1 MDIKQ
6 KLDAIQAA
14 IKAAEK
20 KPNLTEADK
29 DHFARQLRDIAIEDE
44 DGDYL
49 GRIMAL
55 RSDAAALY
63 VKPTRNTNID

>member
-1 MDIKQ
+1 MLPTQHSRIGRPDSRQKQ
-6 KLDAIQAA
+6 RKSS
-14 IKAAEK
+14 
-20 KPNLTEADK
+20 LTEADK